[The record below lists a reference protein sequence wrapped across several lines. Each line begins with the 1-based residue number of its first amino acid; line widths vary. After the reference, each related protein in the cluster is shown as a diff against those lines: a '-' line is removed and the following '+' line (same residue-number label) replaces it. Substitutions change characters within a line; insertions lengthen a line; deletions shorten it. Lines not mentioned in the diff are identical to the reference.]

1 MLLDVARGK
10 FAAESTEFGG
20 RNFAFATEFFF
31 DLRFDGK
38 AVAIPAGN
46 VRGVMAG
53 HGLGFDD
60 EVFENFVEAGA

>member
-10 FAAESTEFGG
+10 FAAEAAKFGG

-31 DLRFDGK
+31 DLGFDGE
-38 AVAIPAGN
+38 AVAIPAGD
-46 VRGVMAG
+46 VRSVMAG

-60 EVFENFVEAGA
+60 EVFENFVEARA